1 MKFVGCGIIGLK
13 VGECMEKKFIEAYK
27 MVKSRDGTL
36 FVYAFAYALITAVA
50 PFLTIAVVLASTFLF
65 DVDSIIATVSHFI
78 PSDLILPFVNYI
90 SESSP
95 SDIVL
100 IISVASVSF
109 WVASK
114 SVYSYLLESNRID
127 TIDIKPFVLRIIA
140 LLYFIIIVMGAIVV
154 LLVLNYLPPYN
165 YITVPILLWFMMMAF
180 YRLISF
186 KFASFTDVYMGSAV
200 ATAGLISL
208 GKLFLVY
215 IYNYSNYQSIY
226 GPLSS
231 LMILLISC
239 YFISMVIYYG
249 FCLNAVF
256 YDNEKAPTE
265 KRKLVYSLS
274 KFSLSR
280 TLRNITSKQGK
291 NL

>member
-1 MKFVGCGIIGLK
+1 
-13 VGECMEKKFIEAYK
+13 MEKKFIEAYK
-27 MVKSRDGTL
+27 MVTSREGTL

-50 PFLTIAVVLASTFLF
+50 PFLTISVVLASTFLY
-65 DVDSIIATVSHFI
+65 DVDTIIATVSHFI
-78 PSDLILPFVNYI
+78 PADLILPFVSYI
-90 SESSP
+90 RESSP

-140 LLYFIIIVMGAIVV
+140 LLYFIIIVLGAIVV
-154 LLVLNYLPPYN
+154 LLFLNYLPPYT

-186 KFASFTDVYMGSAV
+186 KFSSFTDVYMGSAI

-215 IYNYSNYQSIY
+215 IYSYSNYQSIY
-226 GPLSS
+226 GPLAS

-239 YFISMVIYYG
+239 YFISMIIYYG
-249 FCLNAVF
+249 FCVNIVF
-256 YDNEKAPTE
+256 YDTDKLPST

-274 KFSLSR
+274 QFSLGRS
-280 TLRNITSKQGK
+280 LDKLTSKGAKKK